1 MAGCFAKNMPKW
13 QSSGIWFASL
23 YIERGSRIK
32 GGPAL
37 RTIYPYKENF
47 MLIRNLEQLEV
58 ISEETSVE
66 GGYAYADAYANAN
79 ANGNYFA
86 ATYTNSYTN
95 ASSNNYWW
103 WYGSSASSGSNSSSS
118 AY

>member
-1 MAGCFAKNMPKW
+1 
-13 QSSGIWFASL
+13 
-23 YIERGSRIK
+23 
-32 GGPAL
+32 
-37 RTIYPYKENF
+37 

-66 GGYAYADAYANAN
+66 GGIAFSDAGAYAN

-86 ATYTNSYTN
+86 STYTSSYTN
-95 ASSNNYWW
+95 ASSNNSWW
-103 WYGSSASSGSNSSSS
+103 WYGSYASSGSNSSSS